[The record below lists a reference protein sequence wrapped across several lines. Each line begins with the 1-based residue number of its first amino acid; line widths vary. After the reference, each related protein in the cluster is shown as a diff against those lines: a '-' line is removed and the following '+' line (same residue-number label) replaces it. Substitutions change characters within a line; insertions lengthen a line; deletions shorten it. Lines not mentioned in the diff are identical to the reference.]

1 MHPIALA
8 HSQISAT
15 RSLRSSV
22 RNSSANV
29 IYETNWQSA
38 HFARLISIHCGH
50 SFLRHV
56 LCTGQRCTNFM
67 DKGGHKLSAEAQTE
81 GRQEHSTAT
90 AYSGNWET
98 SPNPG
103 AVNGTFRK
111 PNWRYLTNKRISKVY
126 M

>member
-22 RNSSANV
+22 RNSSSNV

-50 SFLRHV
+50 SFRGTAGTL
-56 LCTGQRCTNFM
+56 
-67 DKGGHKLSAEAQTE
+67 
-81 GRQEHSTAT
+81 HSNGLLWEL
-90 AYSGNWET
+90 GN
-98 SPNPG
+98 
-103 AVNGTFRK
+103 
-111 PNWRYLTNKRISKVY
+111 ISKSSSESASLALVPCVSIVSSV
-126 M
+126 